1 MDFSNFAKNEPKKE
15 LSKFEQFKETPAY
28 QVGLNV
34 GLFAL
39 GVAFIQS
46 SLMDLLAP
54 QIWGIDHWT
63 RKKEPNVLLIYYEN
77 GQEKHAGVL

>member
-54 QIWGIDHWT
+54 QI
-63 RKKEPNVLLIYYEN
+63 
-77 GQEKHAGVL
+77 